1 MIGCHNRGILWLT
14 NENKTVKKPGKKV
27 CKSNAN
33 LNYNC
38 EADFQDKPKSSQ
50 NNFYMLFKILQDYI
64 EVLLLLLLAAF
75 PTIGLDIDPKM
86 LKYRKYHLQ
95 C

>member
-1 MIGCHNRGILWLT
+1 M
-14 NENKTVKKPGKKV
+14 
-27 CKSNAN
+27 
-33 LNYNC
+33 
-38 EADFQDKPKSSQ
+38 
-50 NNFYMLFKILQDYI
+50 QDYI